1 MQQTSSVVFSIVA
14 VRGVV
19 VADVVKKA
27 IDSKL
32 EDIVYRT
39 SLSFSDDLDASRL
52 QMLVQLQSAD
62 VQVSIGQSRL
72 SVFFSVSILAAVT
85 YCPKDF
91 EILLRTT
98 VPVISKNEVVRT
110 RCAMT
115 VYALFCAFEPQL
127 V

>member
-39 SLSFSDDLDASRL
+39 SLSFRDVLDASRL

-62 VQVSIGQSRL
+62 VQVSIGQS
-72 SVFFSVSILAAVT
+72 
-85 YCPKDF
+85 
-91 EILLRTT
+91 
-98 VPVISKNEVVRT
+98 
-110 RCAMT
+110 
-115 VYALFCAFEPQL
+115 
-127 V
+127 